1 MEREG
6 TLGTLTRA
14 GARPTVVTMGGR
26 DAEAEPAAPLDR
38 LTAMLATVVTL
49 LLPEGVRFGATLAV
63 AQATVVA
70 VEQDVQVRDRYG
82 RLLAYPWLADGLD
95 GQRDDCARGL
105 RAAVDRAAE
114 PALGCEPR
122 PLKPDQHQV
131 GGVRMSISNG
141 RASDEAAIQEL
152 VEDWARAVRAKD
164 LKGIL
169 ANHSPEMLMFDVPP
183 PLASKGIDAYRKTWD
198 LFFSWSDDPVAFDF
212 NEMAV
217 TAGNDVAYVTALMRC
232 AGTETNGERIK
243 LEFRLTIGLRK
254 IGGQWTVMHEHH
266 SIPAS

>member
-1 MEREG
+1 
-6 TLGTLTRA
+6 
-14 GARPTVVTMGGR
+14 
-26 DAEAEPAAPLDR
+26 
-38 LTAMLATVVTL
+38 
-49 LLPEGVRFGATLAV
+49 
-63 AQATVVA
+63 
-70 VEQDVQVRDRYG
+70 
-82 RLLAYPWLADGLD
+82 
-95 GQRDDCARGL
+95 
-105 RAAVDRAAE
+105 
-114 PALGCEPR
+114 
-122 PLKPDQHQV
+122 
-131 GGVRMSISNG
+131 MSISNG

-232 AGTETNGERIK
+232 AGTETNGERIT